1 MVIFLR
7 VNMSKKIFVD
17 TDIVIDLL
25 TKREPFYP
33 SAAKV
38 FSLAADKKIDL
49 YISPV
54 LISNLFYILRKV
66 LGREEAINAIRK
78 LRVLVRVVTIDEEI
92 VDLVL
97 SSKFKDIED
106 GFQYY
111 GALQDKIGIL
121 LTRNTKDFVGKEIV
135 IMNCEEFIEFFK
147 IGMSK

>member
-1 MVIFLR
+1 M
-7 VNMSKKIFVD
+7 NKKVFVD

-25 TKREPFYP
+25 TKREPFYS
-33 SAAKV
+33 SAAKI

-78 LRVLVRVVTIDEEI
+78 LRVLVRVVAIDEEI

-147 IGMSK
+147 IGMNK

>member
-1 MVIFLR
+1 
-7 VNMSKKIFVD
+7 MSKKVFVD

-135 IMNCEEFIEFFK
+135 IMNCEEFIEFLK
-147 IGMSK
+147 IGMNK

>member
-1 MVIFLR
+1 
-7 VNMSKKIFVD
+7 MSKKVFVD
-17 TDIVIDLL
+17 TDIVLDLL
-25 TKREPFYP
+25 TKREPFY
-33 SAAKV
+33 SAAAKV
-38 FSLAADKKIDL
+38 FSLAADKEIDL

-97 SSKFKDIED
+97 SSNFKDIED

-111 GALQDKIGIL
+111 GALQDEIGIL

-135 IMNCEEFIEFFK
+135 IMNCEEFIEFNR
-147 IGMSK
+147 IGMKNE

>member
-1 MVIFLR
+1 MEIFLR

-33 SAAKV
+33 SAARV
-38 FSLAADKKIDL
+38 FSVAADKKIEL

-78 LRVLVRVVTIDEEI
+78 LRVLVHVVTIDEEI

>member
-1 MVIFLR
+1 
-7 VNMSKKIFVD
+7 
-17 TDIVIDLL
+17 
-25 TKREPFYP
+25 
-33 SAAKV
+33 
-38 FSLAADKKIDL
+38 
-49 YISPV
+49 V

>member
-1 MVIFLR
+1 MNR
-7 VNMSKKIFVD
+7 KIFVD

-25 TKREPFYP
+25 TKREPFYQP
-33 SAAKV
+33 AAKV

-54 LISNLFYILRKV
+54 LISNLFYILRKI
-66 LGREEAINAIRK
+66 LGREEAINTIRK
-78 LRVLVRVVTIDEEI
+78 LRILVGIVTIDEEI

-121 LTRNTKDFVGKEIV
+121 LTRNNKDFVGKEIA
-135 IMNCEEFIEFFK
+135 IMNCEEFIEYHK
-147 IGMSK
+147 NEIKKK

>member
-1 MVIFLR
+1 M
-7 VNMSKKIFVD
+7 NKKVFVD

-25 TKREPFYP
+25 TKREPFYQ
-33 SAAKV
+33 SSAKV

-49 YISPV
+49 FISPV
-54 LISNLFYILRKV
+54 LISNLFYILRKI

-78 LRVLVRVVTIDEEI
+78 LRILVGIVTIDEEI

-111 GALQDKIGIL
+111 GALQEKIGIL
-121 LTRNTKDFVGKEIV
+121 LTRNTKDFVGKEIS
-135 IMNCEEFIEFFK
+135 IMNCEEFIEYCRAENK
-147 IGMSK
+147 KK

>member
-1 MVIFLR
+1 
-7 VNMSKKIFVD
+7 MSKKIFVD

-25 TKREPFYP
+25 TKRGPFYQP
-33 SAAKV
+33 AARV

-54 LISNLFYILRKV
+54 LISNLFYILRKA
-66 LGREEAINAIRK
+66 LGREEAVNAIRK
-78 LRVLVRVVTIDEEI
+78 LRVLAKVVTIGEEI

-111 GALQDKIGIL
+111 GALQEKIGIL
-121 LTRNTKDFVGKEIV
+121 LTRNTKDFIGKEIV
-135 IMNCEEFIEFFK
+135 IMNCEEFIEYFK
-147 IGMSK
+147 IEKGK

>member
-1 MVIFLR
+1 MNR
-7 VNMSKKIFVD
+7 KIFVD
-17 TDIVIDLL
+17 TDVVIDLL
-25 TKREPFYP
+25 TKREPFYQ

-38 FSLAADKKIDL
+38 FSLAADKKINL

-54 LISNLFYILRKV
+54 LISNLFYILRKI
-66 LGREEAINAIRK
+66 LGREEAINTIRK
-78 LRVLVRVVTIDEEI
+78 LRILVGIVTIDEEI

-121 LTRNTKDFVGKEIV
+121 LTRNIKDFVGKEIS
-135 IMNCEEFIEFFK
+135 IMNC
-147 IGMSK
+147 

>member
-1 MVIFLR
+1 M
-7 VNMSKKIFVD
+7 NKKVFVD
-17 TDIVIDLL
+17 TDVVLDLL
-25 TKREPFYP
+25 TKREPLYL

-66 LGREEAINAIRK
+66 LGREEAITAIRK
-78 LRVLVRVVTIDEEI
+78 LRVLVKVVTIDEEI

-111 GALQDKIGIL
+111 GSLQGKISVL
-121 LTRNTKDFVGKEIV
+121 VTRNIKDFIGKEIS
-135 IMNCEEFIEFFK
+135 IMNCDEFLEYMKIEGK
-147 IGMSK
+147 

>member
-1 MVIFLR
+1 
-7 VNMSKKIFVD
+7 MSKKVFVD

-25 TKREPFYP
+25 TKREPFYL
-33 SAAKV
+33 SAARV

-54 LISNLFYILRKV
+54 LISNLFYILRKAI
-66 LGREEAINAIRK
+66 GREEAINAIRK
-78 LRVLVRVVTIDEEI
+78 LRVITKIVTVDEEI

-111 GALQDKIGIL
+111 GALQEKIGIL
-121 LTRNTKDFVGKEIV
+121 LTRNTKDFVGKEIS
-135 IMNCEEFIEFFK
+135 IMNCEEFIEYMK
-147 IGMSK
+147 VEKTK

>member
-1 MVIFLR
+1 
-7 VNMSKKIFVD
+7 MSKKVFVD

-25 TKREPFYP
+25 TKREPFYQ
-33 SAAKV
+33 SVAKV

-147 IGMSK
+147 IGMNK